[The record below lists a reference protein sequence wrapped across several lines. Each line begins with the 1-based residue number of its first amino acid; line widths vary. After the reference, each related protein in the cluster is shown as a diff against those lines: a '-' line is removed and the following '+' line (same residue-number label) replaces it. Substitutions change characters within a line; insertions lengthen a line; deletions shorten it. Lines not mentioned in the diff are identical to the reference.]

1 MFENEVY
8 SRNYKSGDNITI
20 NIDPKNIGQWDNL
33 DYVTSNGAG
42 DATITIDELDWLR
55 AKMEEDKEYEKLAGE
70 SAAVKIAL
78 DQLNEAK
85 HKLKVTAHL
94 ARTHDH
100 VD

>member
-20 NIDPKNIGQWDNL
+20 NIDPNTIGQWDTM
-33 DYVTSNGAG
+33 DYVTSNAVG

-55 AKMEEDKEYEKLAGE
+55 AKMEEEKEYEKLARE

-78 DQLNEAK
+78 DHLKEAE

-94 ARTHDH
+94 ARTHD
-100 VD
+100 